1 MLKLLFSLIGLSIFF
16 LLFWN
21 LVDRESFYSSF
32 SNLDFNKLFFA
43 FIIVLIVPFI
53 TSLRIYFFLLSFN
66 IKRNY
71 NRCYKATFA
80 SLSLNILLPARGGD
94 IIKALFLSEKKN
106 EYTSIIGV
114 TILERLV
121 DITVLSLFA
130 LFSALIVNNKLII
143 FLSMIPVMLCIFIF
157 FLFKTIGSF
166 PFVNTKLKSAFNL
179 FKNSPVI
186 PRYVIL
192 GVLCSIA
199 SWSFVMLI
207 LYLLFQS
214 ASVKISLIETIV
226 YSPLSIF
233 IGLLPLSIS
242 GIGTRDSAFVYF
254 LPSYNIEAILCA
266 TFLYTILA
274 YWTLGILGSLFCG
287 TEVLRKLKLI
297 VKK

>member
-1 MLKLLFSLIGLSIFF
+1 VLKLLFSLAGLSLFF
-16 LLFWN
+16 ILFCN
-21 LVDRESFYSSF
+21 LVDLEVFYSSF
-32 SNLDFNKLFFA
+32 SNLDLKKLFLA
-43 FIIVLIVPFI
+43 LILVLIVPFI

-106 EYTSIIGV
+106 ENISIIGV
-114 TILERLV
+114 TVLERFI
-121 DITVLSLFA
+121 DIKVLSFFA
-130 LFSALIVNNKLII
+130 FCSALIVNDKKIL
-143 FLSMIPVMLCIFIF
+143 FLSMIPVILFIFIL
-157 FLFKTIGSF
+157 FLIKILGSF
-166 PFVNTKLKSAFNL
+166 NYIKTKFKSVFNL
-179 FKNSPVI
+179 FKGSSILPKFL
-186 PRYVIL
+186 IL
-192 GVLCSIA
+192 GVLCSVA
-199 SWSFVMLI
+199 SWSVVMLI

-214 ASVKISLIETIV
+214 TSVNISLIDTIA
-226 YSPLSIF
+226 YSPISIF
-233 IGLLPLSIS
+233 VGLLPLSIS

-254 LPSYNIEAILCA
+254 LPSYNIESVLCA

-297 VKK
+297 TKK